1 MGGTSRLAGPFAY
14 PLFRRLAL
22 AANLSEFG
30 FTVLGVASAYLV
42 FQMTGN
48 ATDVG
53 ILAALAIV
61 PGLVGPAVTATL
73 MERFCPRKMAINLSM
88 VKAIA
93 PAMMAALY
101 ALDELS
107 VGWIFTLVLVGGIAR
122 AGVRPILLEL
132 YPYTLPPDIRE
143 KSTEAHR
150 SFVGNA
156 VTLVGALAAAVVY
169 THLGAEA
176 AFAMASV
183 SSLVVVFVLMTS
195 GSLQASCDALRVQ
208 PSPPPLVEGFRMSLS
223 VPVVAAALVSGAFL
237 LLLVAPLQS
246 LAPRIAMA
254 HGESPMYVGWLV
266 AAIAAGG
273 MVASIFADR
282 FAHTAA
288 GQRRELEVSLLLA
301 GPLLA
306 LLGLSMSLASDLL
319 VLFLIGA
326 VIQVVFFVMPWA
338 VIVNAPKEASYR
350 MIGLIFFIAAFT
362 GGVGALAMG
371 YLIDSFGLEEV
382 LIACGAIALVFGVIR
397 VVRISRMPLTPT
409 TGR

>member
-1 MGGTSRLAGPFAY
+1 MKGLAGPLAY
-14 PLFRRLAL
+14 PLFRRLTL

-42 FQMTGN
+42 FHMTGN

-61 PGLVGPAVTATL
+61 PGLVSPAITATL
-73 MERFCPRKMAINLSM
+73 MERFCPRKMATNLSM
-88 VKAIA
+88 VKALA
-93 PAMMAALY
+93 PAMMAVLY
-101 ALDELS
+101 MMDNLT
-107 VGWIFTLVLVGGIAR
+107 VGWIFALVLVGGVAR
-122 AGVRPILLEL
+122 AGVRPILIEL
-132 YPYTLPPDIRE
+132 YPYTLPPDVRDE
-143 KSTEAHR
+143 STEAHR

-156 VTLVGALAAAVVY
+156 VTLAGALAAAVVY
-169 THLGAEA
+169 THFGADA
-176 AFAMASV
+176 AFALASA
-183 SSLVVVFVLMTS
+183 SSLFVVVVLMTS

-208 PSPPPLVEGFRMSLS
+208 PAPPPLVEGFRMSLS
-223 VPVVAAALVSGAFL
+223 VPIVAAALISGGFL

-273 MVASIFADR
+273 MVASLFADR

-288 GQRRELEVSLLLA
+288 GQRRELEISLLLV

-306 LLGLSMSLASDLL
+306 LLGLSMSLATDLL
-319 VLFLIGA
+319 ILFLIGA

-350 MIGLIFFIAAFT
+350 MIGLIFFVAAFT

-371 YLIDSFGLEEV
+371 FLIDRFGFEDV
-382 LIACGAIALVFGVIR
+382 LLACGAVAFVFGVIR
-397 VVRISRMPLTPT
+397 VIRISRMPLTPT
-409 TGR
+409 TGQ

>member
-1 MGGTSRLAGPFAY
+1 MKTLIGPFGF

-30 FTVLGVASAYLV
+30 FTVLGVGSAYLV
-42 FQMTGN
+42 FRMTGD

-61 PGLVGPAVTATL
+61 PGLVGPAVTATM

-88 VKAIA
+88 VKALA
-93 PAMMAALY
+93 PAMMAGLY
-101 ALDELS
+101 AMGNLT
-107 VGWIFTLVLVGGIAR
+107 VAWIFALVLVGGVAR

-132 YPYTLPPDIRE
+132 YPYTLPPDVRE
-143 KSTEAHR
+143 ESTEAHR

-169 THLGAEA
+169 THLGADA
-176 AFAMASV
+176 AFALASAA
-183 SSLVVVFVLMTS
+183 SLVVVVVLVTS
-195 GSLQASCDALRVQ
+195 GSLQASCDALRVK
-208 PSPPPLVEGFRMSLS
+208 PPPPPLVDGFRMSLS
-223 VPVVAAALVSGAFL
+223 VPVVAAALVSGGFL

-273 MVASIFADR
+273 MVASLFADR

-288 GQRRELEVSLLLA
+288 GQRRELEVSLLLV
-301 GPLLA
+301 GPLLL
-306 LLGLSMSLASDLL
+306 LLGLSMTLATDLL
-319 VLFLIGA
+319 ALFLIGV

-350 MIGLIFFIAAFT
+350 MIGLIFFVAAFT
-362 GGVGALAMG
+362 GGIGALAMG
-371 YLIDSFGLEEV
+371 YLIDRFGLEDV
-382 LIACGAIALVFGVIR
+382 LVACGAIAFAFGVIR
-397 VVRISRMPLTPT
+397 VIRISRTPLTPASD
-409 TGR
+409 